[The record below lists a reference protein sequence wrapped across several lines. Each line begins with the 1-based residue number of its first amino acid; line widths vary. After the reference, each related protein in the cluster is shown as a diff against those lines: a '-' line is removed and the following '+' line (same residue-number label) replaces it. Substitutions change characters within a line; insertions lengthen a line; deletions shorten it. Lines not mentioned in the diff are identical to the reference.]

1 MALPSPNQPIIVI
14 VDDDLDLLP
23 SLVEIVKQLS
33 DYDVATA
40 DNGIDGLERI
50 FATHPICA
58 VIDVKMPGLDGYQL
72 ARALRGDPE
81 TADIPL
87 IILTAMIQDKDRF
100 LGLAAGVDQYLLKP
114 IRPLELMHAIE
125 SSIQLSQV
133 ERARRLHALAEE
145 PLPEL

>member
-1 MALPSPNQPIIVI
+1 MASPSFKQPTIVI
-14 VDDDLDLLP
+14 VDDDPDLLP
-23 SLVEIVKQLS
+23 SLVEIINQLS
-33 DYDVATA
+33 DYQVATA

-58 VIDVKMPGLDGYQL
+58 IIDVKMPGLDGYQL

-81 TADIPL
+81 TANIPL

-100 LGLAAGVDQYLLKP
+100 IGLAAGVDQYLLKP

-133 ERARRLHALAEE
+133 ERARSLQTLASEQ
-145 PLPEL
+145 LPQQ